1 MARLTSFWLFRHFGL
16 RLLSLAVAFALWMA
30 VAGEETVERGI
41 RVPLELVQF
50 PPGLELP
57 FEAPTLVD
65 VRVRGSS
72 TALSRV
78 GPGDIVAVLDLR
90 SARAGRRVFQLNPE
104 QVRVPFGVE
113 VVQVSPASI
122 VIAFE
127 KSDTKTVPV
136 NASTEGSPAP
146 GFVVGKVSVDP
157 PTVQVTGPE
166 SAIRRTAEAVTDTV
180 SVVGAR
186 KSLSEAVTIGLM
198 DPAIRVKTSGSATVH
213 VEILPGPSERP
224 FKDLP
229 VHLRS
234 LAQGLSA
241 QAVPSTIDIV
251 LRGTREGLSR
261 LEASDAVAYVDL
273 QGLGPGDYPLEVRID
288 VPSAGVS
295 RIDPPVVQVRITRP

>member
-1 MARLTSFWLFRHFGL
+1 MARLSSFWLFRHFGL
-16 RLLSLAVAFALWMA
+16 RLLSLALAVALWMA

-41 RVPLELVQF
+41 RVPLELLQF

-90 SARAGRRVFQLNPE
+90 SARPGRRVFQLNPE

-113 VVQVSPASI
+113 VVQVSPASV

-127 KSDTKTVPV
+127 KSDSKTVPV
-136 NASTEGSPAP
+136 SASTEGSPAP
-146 GFVVGKVSVDP
+146 GFVVGKVSVEP

-166 SAIRRTAEAVTDTV
+166 SAIKRTTEAVTDTI
-180 SVVGAR
+180 SVAGAR
-186 KSLSEAVTIGLM
+186 ESLSEAVTIGLT
-198 DPAIRVKTSGSATVH
+198 DPAIRVKTSGAATVH
-213 VEILPGPSERP
+213 VEILPGPRERSVN
-224 FKDLP
+224 DLP
-229 VHLRS
+229 VHLRN
-234 LAQGLSA
+234 LAPGLSA
-241 QAVPSTIDIV
+241 QAVPSTVDVV

-261 LEASDAVAYVDL
+261 LDVSEAAAYVDL
-273 QGLGPGDYPLEVRID
+273 QGLGPGDYPLDVRVD
-288 VPSAGVS
+288 VASAGVS
-295 RIDPPVVQVRITRP
+295 HIDPPSVQVRITRP

>member
-16 RLLSLAVAFALWMA
+16 RLLSLAVAFARWMA

-127 KSDTKTVPV
+127 KSDTKEVPV
-136 NASTEGSPAP
+136 NAATEGSPAP

-224 FKDLP
+224 LKDLP

-234 LAQGLSA
+234 LAQGLSRA
-241 QAVPSTIDIV
+241 
-251 LRGTREGLSR
+251 SR
-261 LEASDAVAYVDL
+261 AFN
-273 QGLGPGDYPLEVRID
+273 G
-288 VPSAGVS
+288 
-295 RIDPPVVQVRITRP
+295 